1 MPINYKEKNFMENKF
16 FCAKENGKLHYPHT
30 MLTGFGFMAVQI
42 AWIIYNA
49 YVPLI
54 LKENATIA
62 NLAWSGTAV
71 GIIMVIDN
79 VFGVIFQPLFGKIS
93 DRTHTRFGKRKP
105 FLMYGIPLCALLF
118 IFIPRIQTLGI
129 LMLDVIVFNFIM
141 STWRSPVVAMMPDF
155 TPSEIR
161 GEGNAVINIMG
172 GVGVVLGT
180 VSGKIISMITPN
192 ATEAAIRNNVFIFGS
207 VIMVFCLLIVMF
219 FVKEP
224 DSRITKAESLQIKAD
239 YEKATAKKGSKED
252 KQSLKSMGLTKGE
265 KKSLV
270 FMLIAL
276 FFNSNATDSIN
287 TYFTTFATSELGF
300 KEADA
305 SLIITLFAAAT
316 VIGAIPAGKLGQKY
330 GRKKTIM
337 GGWIGVLILFL
348 AYAVTKWFPLLYV
361 AIVCGGILIAFV
373 TINTLPLVL
382 EIGGLD
388 RVGTFT
394 GYYYTATFSA
404 SIVGPVLV
412 GSMFDLTKVFSKTG
426 EVNYWSLFIY
436 CPICFALAL
445 ACMSQV
451 KHGEATTISQEIIDK
466 IKDEN
471 ED

>member
-1 MPINYKEKNFMENKF
+1 MRNFRKKEKNRMKNQLY
-16 FCAKENGKLHYPHT
+16 CAKENGKLNYLHT
-30 MLTGFGFMAVQI
+30 AFTGFGFMAVQI

-49 YVPLI
+49 RVPLI
-54 LKENATIA
+54 LRENPTIT
-62 NLAWSGTAV
+62 NLSWAGTAV

-79 VFGVIFQPLFGKIS
+79 VFGVVFQPLFGRIS
-93 DRTHTRFGKRKP
+93 DRTHTRFGKRTP

-129 LMLDVIVFNFIM
+129 LMLDIIVFNFIM

-172 GVGVVLGT
+172 GIGVVLGT
-180 VSGKIISMITPN
+180 VSGSIIKFIIPN
-192 ATEAAIRNNVFIFGS
+192 ASEEAIRKDVFILGAVVM
-207 VIMVFCLLIVMF
+207 VICLFVVMF
-219 FVKEP
+219 VVREP
-224 DSRITKAESLQIKAD
+224 DNRITKEEAARLKAE
-239 YEKATAKKGSKED
+239 YEKSKHAAEGESTSVKAK
-252 KQSLKSMGLTKGE
+252 LTKGE
-265 KKSLV
+265 RISLV

-276 FFNSNATDSIN
+276 FFNSNATDSIQ
-287 TYFTTFATSELGF
+287 TYFTTFAKYELGF
-300 KEADA
+300 TESNA

-316 VIGAIPAGKLGQKY
+316 VIGAIPAGKLGQKF

-337 GGWIGVLILFL
+337 SGWIGVLIFFL
-348 AYAVTKWFPLLYV
+348 AYGLTKWSPLLYI
-361 AIVCGGILIAFV
+361 AIVVGGILIAFV

-382 EIGGLD
+382 EIGGVD

-412 GSMFDLTKVFSKTG
+412 GGMFDLTKKFSATG
-426 EVNYWSLFIY
+426 EVNYWSLFFY
-436 CPICFALAL
+436 APVCFALAL
-445 ACMSQV
+445 LCMSQV
-451 KHGEATTISQEIIDK
+451 KHGETQTISDEVIDK
-466 IKDEN
+466 IREEN

>member
-1 MPINYKEKNFMENKF
+1 MESKF
-16 FCAKENGKLHYPHT
+16 FCAKPNGKLHYPHT

-54 LKENATIA
+54 LRENSTIA
-62 NLAWSGTAV
+62 NLAWSSTAV

-79 VFGVIFQPLFGKIS
+79 IFGVVFQPLFGRIS

-118 IFIPRIQTLGI
+118 IFIPRIQVLGI
-129 LMLDVIVFNFIM
+129 LMLDIIVFNFIM
-141 STWRSPVVAMMPDF
+141 STWRSPVIAMMPDF

-161 GEGNAVINIMG
+161 GEGNAIINIMG
-172 GVGVVLGT
+172 GIGVVLGT
-180 VSGKIISMITPN
+180 VSGKIITFITPN
-192 ATEAAIRNNVFIFGS
+192 ATEAEIRNNVFIFGS
-207 VIMVFCLLIVMF
+207 AVMVICLFVVMF

-224 DSRITKAESLQIKAD
+224 DNRISKAESLQMKAE
-239 YEKATAKKGSKED
+239 YEKTHGGKKEKS
-252 KQSLKSMGLTKGE
+252 SLKSMGLTKGE
-265 KKSLV
+265 KKSLI
-270 FMLIAL
+270 FMLVAL
-276 FFNSNATDSIN
+276 FFNANATDSIN

-300 KEADA
+300 SAADS
-305 SLIITLFAAAT
+305 SLVITLFAFAT
-316 VIGAIPAGKLGQKY
+316 VIGAIPAGKLGQKF
-330 GRKKTIM
+330 GRRKTIM
-337 GGWIGVLILFL
+337 SGWAGVLVLFL
-348 AYAVTKWFPLLYV
+348 TYAISQWEPLLYI
-361 AIVCGGILIAFV
+361 AIVFGGILIAFV

-382 EIGGLD
+382 EIGGTD

-412 GSMFDLTKVFSKTG
+412 GGMFDMTKLFSATG
-426 EVNYWSLFIY
+426 EINYWSLFIY

-445 ACMSQV
+445 LCMSQV
-451 KHGEATTISQEIIDK
+451 KHGETNTISQETIDK
-466 IKDEN
+466 IKEEN

>member
-1 MPINYKEKNFMENKF
+1 MENQF
-16 FCAKENGKLHYPHT
+16 FCAKPNGKLHYPHT
-30 MLTGFGFMAVQI
+30 MLTGFGFMACQI

-54 LKENATIA
+54 LRENSTIS
-62 NLAWSGTAV
+62 NLAWSSLAV

-105 FLMYGIPLCALLF
+105 YLMFGIPVCALLF
-118 IFIPRIQTLGI
+118 IFIPRIQLLGV

-180 VSGKIISMITPN
+180 IAGKIITFIMPEGTSQSV
-192 ATEAAIRNNVFIFGS
+192 IRNNVFIFGAVVM
-207 VIMVFCLLIVMF
+207 VICLLVVIF
-219 FVKEP
+219 FVNEP
-224 DSRITKAESLQIKAD
+224 DNRITKAESLKIKAD
-239 YEKATAKKGSKED
+239 YEKASTPKEE
-252 KQSLKSMGLTKGE
+252 KQSLKKLGLTKGE
-265 KKSLV
+265 KKSLI

-276 FFNSNATDSIN
+276 FFNSNATDSIQ
-287 TYFTTFATSELGF
+287 TYFTTFATSELNF
-300 KEADA
+300 TEANA
-305 SLIITLFAAAT
+305 SLVITLFAGAT

-337 GGWIGVLILFL
+337 AGWIGVLALFL
-348 AYAVTKWFPLLYV
+348 VYAITKWNFMLYV
-361 AIVCGGILIAFV
+361 AIIVGGICIAFV

-412 GSMFDLTKVFSKTG
+412 GGMFDLTKVFSSNG
-426 EVNYWSLFIY
+426 VINYWSLFVY

-445 ACMSQV
+445 LCMSQV
-451 KHGEATTISQEIIDK
+451 KHGETSTISQELIDQ

-471 ED
+471 DD

>member
-1 MPINYKEKNFMENKF
+1 MNNFY
-16 FCAKENGKLHYPHT
+16 CAKENGKLNYLHT
-30 MLTGFGFMAVQI
+30 AFTGFGFMAVQI

-49 YVPLI
+49 RVPLI

-79 VFGVIFQPLFGKIS
+79 IFGVVFQPLFGRIS
-93 DRTHTRFGKRKP
+93 DRTHTRFGKRTP

-129 LMLDVIVFNFIM
+129 LMLDIIVFNFIM
-141 STWRSPVVAMMPDF
+141 STWRSPVVALMPDF

-180 VSGKIISMITPN
+180 VSGSIIKLFLPN
-192 ATEAAIRNNVFIFGS
+192 ATEEAIRKDVFILGAVVM
-207 VIMVFCLLIVMF
+207 VICLMVVL
-219 FVKEP
+219 FVVREP
-224 DSRITKAESLQIKAD
+224 DNRISKAEAAQLQADFEKGKASG
-239 YEKATAKKGSKED
+239 EKKETVAKLS
-252 KQSLKSMGLTKGE
+252 KGE
-265 KKSLV
+265 KTSLI

-276 FFNSNATDSIN
+276 FFNSNATDSIQ
-287 TYFTTFATSELGF
+287 TYFTTFAKYELNF
-300 KEADA
+300 TESNA

-316 VIGAIPAGKLGQKY
+316 VIGAIPAGKLGQKF

-337 GGWIGVLILFL
+337 TGWIGALAFFLIFFI
-348 AYAVTKWFPLLYV
+348 TRWMPLLYI
-361 AIVCGGILIAFV
+361 AIVAGGILIAFV

-382 EIGGLD
+382 EIGGLE

-412 GSMFDLTKVFSKTG
+412 GGMFDLTKVFSSTG
-426 EVNYWSLFIY
+426 EVNYWSLFFY
-436 CPICFALAL
+436 APVCFALAL
-445 ACMSQV
+445 LCMSRV
-451 KHGEATTISQEIIDK
+451 KHGETQTISEEMIAEIR
-466 IKDEN
+466 DEN

>member
-1 MPINYKEKNFMENKF
+1 MENKF
-16 FCAKENGKLHYPHT
+16 FCAKPNGKLHYPHT

-54 LKENATIA
+54 LRENSTIS

-79 VFGVIFQPLFGKIS
+79 IFGVVFQPLFGKIS

-118 IFIPRIQTLGI
+118 IFVPRIQLLGV
-129 LMLDVIVFNFIM
+129 LMLDIIVFNFIM

-172 GVGVVLGT
+172 GIGVVLGT
-180 VSGKIISMITPN
+180 VSGKIITFITPN
-192 ATEAAIRNNVFIFGS
+192 ATEAEIRNNVFIFGS
-207 VIMVFCLLIVMF
+207 VVMVVCLIVVML

-224 DSRITKAESLQIKAD
+224 DSRISKAESLQIKAD
-239 YEKATAKKGSKED
+239 YEKASRKKASKED
-252 KQSLKSMGLTKGE
+252 KQSLKAMGLTKGE
-265 KKSLV
+265 KKSLI

-276 FFNSNATDSIN
+276 FFNSNATDSIQ

-305 SLIITLFAAAT
+305 SLVITLFAAAT
-316 VIGAIPAGKLGQKY
+316 VIGAIPAGKLGQKF

-337 GGWIGVLILFL
+337 AGWIGVLALFL
-348 AYAVTKWFPLLYV
+348 LYAITKWNPLLYV
-361 AIVCGGILIAFV
+361 AIICGGILIAFV

-412 GSMFDLTKVFSKTG
+412 GSMFDLTKVFSPTG
-426 EVNYWSLFIY
+426 EVNYWSLFFY

-445 ACMSQV
+445 LCMSQV
-451 KHGEATTISQEIIDK
+451 KHGEANTISQDVIDK
-466 IKDEN
+466 VKEEN

>member
-1 MPINYKEKNFMENKF
+1 MAEKVKKMKLNY
-16 FCAKENGKLHYPHT
+16 GKTALI
-30 MLTGFGFMAVQI
+30 GFGFMAVQI

-54 LKENATIA
+54 LKENATIS
-62 NLAWSGTAV
+62 NLAWSSTAV

-79 VFGVIFQPLFGKIS
+79 IFGVIFQPLFGRIS
-93 DRTHTRFGKRKP
+93 DRTHTRFGKRTP
-105 FLMYGIPLCALLF
+105 FLMYGIPLCALFF
-118 IFIPRIQTLGI
+118 IFIPRIQILGL
-129 LMLDVIVFNFIM
+129 LMLDIIVFNFIM

-155 TPSEIR
+155 VPSELR

-180 VSGKIISMITPN
+180 VSGKVITALMPKD
-192 ATEAAIRNNVFIFGS
+192 TPEGTIRNTVFIFGAVVM
-207 VIMVFCLLIVMF
+207 VICLLVVLF
-219 FVKEP
+219 LVREP
-224 DSRITKAESLQIKAD
+224 DNRLSKASAIMAEAETKKKKEKKSIKES
-239 YEKATAKKGSKED
+239 
-252 KQSLKSMGLTKGE
+252 GLTKGE
-265 KKSLV
+265 KKSLI

-276 FFNSNATDSIN
+276 FFNSNATDSIQ
-287 TYFTTFATSELGF
+287 TYFTTFAKYELNF
-300 KEADA
+300 KESDA

-316 VIGAIPAGKLGQKY
+316 VIGAIPAGKLGQKF

-337 GGWIGVLILFL
+337 SGWIGVLALFL
-348 AYAVTKWFPLLYV
+348 SYALTKWQPLLYI

-382 EIGGLD
+382 EIGGVD

-412 GSMFDLTKVFSKTG
+412 GSMFDLTKKFAADG
-426 EVNYWSLFIY
+426 EINYWSLFFY

-445 ACMSQV
+445 LCMSQV
-451 KHGEATTISQEIIDK
+451 KHGETQTISEDIIKEAAQD
-466 IKDEN
+466 D
-471 ED
+471 

>member
-1 MPINYKEKNFMENKF
+1 MENKF
-16 FCAKENGKLHYPHT
+16 FCAKPNGKLNYPHT

-54 LKENATIA
+54 LRENSTIS

-79 VFGVIFQPLFGKIS
+79 IFGVVFQPLFGKIS

-118 IFIPRIQTLGI
+118 IFIPRIQLLGV
-129 LMLDVIVFNFIM
+129 LMLDIIVFNFIM

-180 VSGKIISMITPN
+180 VSGKIISWLTPN

-207 VIMVFCLLIVMF
+207 VIMVVCLIVVML

-224 DSRITKAESLQIKAD
+224 DSRISKAESLQIKAD
-239 YEKATAKKGSKED
+239 YEKSAKKKGSEED
-252 KQSLKSMGLTKGE
+252 KRSLKSMGLTKGE
-265 KKSLV
+265 KKSLI

-276 FFNSNATDSIN
+276 FFNSNATDSIQ

-305 SLIITLFAAAT
+305 SLVITLFAAAT
-316 VIGAIPAGKLGQKY
+316 VVGALPAGKLGQKF

-337 GGWIGVLILFL
+337 AGWIGVLALFL
-348 AYAVTKWFPLLYV
+348 LYAVTKWNPLLYV
-361 AIVCGGILIAFV
+361 AIIFGGILIAFV

-412 GSMFDLTKVFSKTG
+412 GSMFDLTKVFSPTG
-426 EVNYWSLFIY
+426 EVNYWSLFFY

-445 ACMSQV
+445 LCMSQV
-451 KHGEATTISQEIIDK
+451 KHGEANTISQDVIDK

>member
-1 MPINYKEKNFMENKF
+1 MKNQYY
-16 FCAKENGKLHYPHT
+16 CAKENGKLNYLHT
-30 MLTGFGFMAVQI
+30 AFTGFGFMAVQV

-49 YVPLI
+49 RVPLI
-54 LKENATIA
+54 LRENPTIA

-79 VFGVIFQPLFGKIS
+79 IFGVVFQPLFGRIS
-93 DRTHTRFGKRKP
+93 DRTHTRFGKRTP

-129 LMLDVIVFNFIM
+129 LMLDIIVFNFIM
-141 STWRSPVVAMMPDF
+141 STWRSPVVALMPDF

-180 VSGKIISMITPN
+180 VSGTIIQFFNKNASEEAVRKDVFILGAVVMVVCLMVVLFIVREPDNRITQQ
-192 ATEAAIRNNVFIFGS
+192 EAA
-207 VIMVFCLLIVMF
+207 ML
-219 FVKEP
+219 
-224 DSRITKAESLQIKAD
+224 KAE
-239 YEKATAKKGSKED
+239 YEKNKASSGEGDAKAAGKLS
-252 KQSLKSMGLTKGE
+252 KGE
-265 KKSLV
+265 KISLI

-276 FFNSNATDSIN
+276 FFNSNATDSIQ
-287 TYFTTFATSELGF
+287 TYFTTFAKYELAF
-300 KEADA
+300 DESKA

-316 VIGAIPAGKLGQKY
+316 VIGAIPAGKLGQKF

-337 GGWIGVLILFL
+337 TGWIGVLIFFL
-348 AYAVTKWFPLLYV
+348 AYGISRWDPLLYI
-361 AIVCGGILIAFV
+361 AIVAGGILIAFV

-382 EIGGLD
+382 EIGGPE

-412 GSMFDLTKVFSKTG
+412 GAMFDLTKKFTENG
-426 EVNYWSLFIY
+426 ETNYWSLFFY
-436 CPICFALAL
+436 APVCFALAL
-445 ACMSQV
+445 LCMSQV
-451 KHGEATTISQEIIDK
+451 KHGETQTISEEEIDRIR
-466 IKDEN
+466 DEN

>member
-1 MPINYKEKNFMENKF
+1 MDNKF
-16 FCAKENGKLHYPHT
+16 FCAKPNGKLHYPHT

-54 LKENATIA
+54 LRENSTIA
-62 NLAWSGTAV
+62 NLAWSSTAV
-71 GIIMVIDN
+71 GVIMVIDN
-79 VFGVIFQPLFGKIS
+79 IFGVVFQPLFGRIS

-118 IFIPRIQTLGI
+118 IFIPRIQVLGI
-129 LMLDVIVFNFIM
+129 LMLDIIVFNFLM

-161 GEGNAVINIMG
+161 GEGNAIINIMG
-172 GVGVVLGT
+172 GIGVVLGT
-180 VSGKIISMITPN
+180 VAGKIITFIAPN
-192 ATEAAIRNNVFIFGS
+192 ATEAQIRDNVFIFGS
-207 VIMVFCLLIVMF
+207 VVMVVCLLVVLI

-224 DSRITKAESLQIKAD
+224 DSRITKEESLRIKAD
-239 YEKATAKKGSKED
+239 YEKANPTRDE
-252 KQSLKSMGLTKGE
+252 KQSIKSMGLTKGE
-265 KKSLV
+265 KKSLI

-287 TYFTTFATSELGF
+287 TYFTSFATTELGF
-300 KEADA
+300 SSADA
-305 SLIITLFAAAT
+305 SLVITLFAAAT
-316 VIGAIPAGKLGQKY
+316 VIGALPAGKLGQKF

-337 GGWIGVLILFL
+337 SGWIGVLVLFL
-348 AYAVTKWFPLLYV
+348 TYALTKWNPLLYI

-412 GSMFDLTKVFSKTG
+412 GGMFDLTKLMTPDG
-426 EVNYWSLFIY
+426 QVNYWSLFIY

-445 ACMSQV
+445 LCMSQV
-451 KHGEATTISQEIIDK
+451 KHGETQTISKETIDK
-466 IKDEN
+466 IKEEN